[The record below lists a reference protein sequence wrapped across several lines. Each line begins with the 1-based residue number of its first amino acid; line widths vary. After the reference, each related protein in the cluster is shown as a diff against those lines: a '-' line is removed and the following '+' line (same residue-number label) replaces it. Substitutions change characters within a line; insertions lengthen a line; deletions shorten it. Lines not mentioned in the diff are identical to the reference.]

1 MTRDRRLFNDYC
13 ANQLMCSLKVG
24 GQQNLSLVIC
34 LRVVPKLNIILG
46 TKASDSSSDEEIFKD
61 SNADIYSL
69 IYSSSICFI

>member
-1 MTRDRRLFNDYC
+1 
-13 ANQLMCSLKVG
+13 MCSLKVG

-34 LRVVPKLNIILG
+34 LWVVPKLNILG

-61 SNADIYSL
+61 SNAEIYSF